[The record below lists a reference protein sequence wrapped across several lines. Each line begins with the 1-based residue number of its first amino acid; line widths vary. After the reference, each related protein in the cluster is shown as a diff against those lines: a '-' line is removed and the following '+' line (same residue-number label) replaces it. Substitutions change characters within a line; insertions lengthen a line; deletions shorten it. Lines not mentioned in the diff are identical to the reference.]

1 MISDP
6 PRSIADIVKDVLANL
21 QEIVRSEVRLAKA
34 ELRIEIGQMRSA
46 SLLLGVG
53 AVTGGLSLVFGLLAA
68 LYALAL
74 LMPHWAAA
82 LLIAGVLAVVAGFL
96 LALGIRRI
104 KHLSALPVTT
114 TSLKKDAQWAKHP
127 TG

>member
-53 AVTGGLSLVFGLLAA
+53 AVTGALSLVFGLLAA

>member
-53 AVTGGLSLVFGLLAA
+53 AVTGALSLVFGLLAA

-114 TSLKKDAQWAKHP
+114 ISLKKDAQWAKHP